1 MYYYSSFKY
10 MTKVKYVYYPN
21 YITMKKKYVSW
32 PIVQGKDI
40 LKTMPVVQSK
50 WIYSIIYVWIINLLQ
65 FNKHQTSCWSPLYLS
80 GLCWECP
87 ISNKIQFGS
96 IKHFKDSISF
106 LSLKVIC
113 IFLVDKANEGFTILI
128 AQVVVKCVA

>member
-1 MYYYSSFKY
+1 MYYYYNSSFKY

-50 WIYSIIYVWIINLLQ
+50 WIYSIIYV
-65 FNKHQTSCWSPLYLS
+65 
-80 GLCWECP
+80 
-87 ISNKIQFGS
+87 
-96 IKHFKDSISF
+96 
-106 LSLKVIC
+106 
-113 IFLVDKANEGFTILI
+113 
-128 AQVVVKCVA
+128 